1 MNLSNLKLGQT
12 KVTVI
17 GDEDMVISKVDGGY
31 TLAYGASDATLAYD
45 KDAKAWVLV
54 IAEDVRKE
62 FADATAKTIIDQ
74 VAAYWNEPATEAPST
89 EVAVVEATEPV
100 ELVKDEEPEDEA
112 EATADENTILDWE
125 VDTRGGHTTHR
136 AAALAAVAYAM
147 GGEVK
152 FSQQDGSGYRG
163 TALLHVLAP
172 TGVVEALELM
182 LPLVEDKMEKGA
194 AALSRTV
201 SSQARAAGQHH
212 SIHGC
217 HARRG
222 YILGFGRGLAE
233 KILKSD
239 GAKAEVEFPEVVKV
253 HMYTE
258 AAYELGYEAATA
270 DSVSA

>member
-1 MNLSNLKLGQT
+1 MNLSNLKVNQT
-12 KVTVI
+12 KTTDTGVQV
-17 GDEDMVISKVDGGY
+17 SKNDGGQY
-31 TLAYGASDATLAYD
+31 VLVRDGQNAILWHD
-45 KDAKAWVLV
+45 KAEKAWFLSVAAPTSETFRL
-54 IAEDVRKE
+54 EGE
-62 FADATAKTIIDQ
+62 TAKTVIAAAVTRWEVETT
-74 VAAYWNEPATEAPST
+74 VAPEPGA
-89 EVAVVEATEPV
+89 V
-100 ELVKDEEPEDEA
+100 ELVKDEELEDGTED
-112 EATADENTILDWE
+112 TADEVTTLDWE

-147 GGEVK
+147 GGEVE

-172 TGVVEALELM
+172 TEVVEALELM

-239 GAKAEVEFPEVVKV
+239 GAKAEVELPEVVKV

-258 AAYELGYEAATA
+258 AAYELGYEAATV